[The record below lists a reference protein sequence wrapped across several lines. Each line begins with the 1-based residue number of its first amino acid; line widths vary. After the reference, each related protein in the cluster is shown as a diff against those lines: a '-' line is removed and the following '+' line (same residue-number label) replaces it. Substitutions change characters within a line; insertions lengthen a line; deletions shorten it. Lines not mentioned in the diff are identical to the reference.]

1 LNFSLQ
7 PLGTIH
13 SPFKELVNMP
23 VQPKGAK
30 EHYATIEF
38 KREYQEGLKDLSGF
52 SHLSSEVSKKR
63 SDSRFIGEKDD

>member
-1 LNFSLQ
+1 
-7 PLGTIH
+7 
-13 SPFKELVNMP
+13 MP

-52 SHLSSEVSKKR
+52 SHLSSE
-63 SDSRFIGEKDD
+63 E